1 MSPLLKSCLFAL
13 LVFWGAR
20 AHAGCDRKAFKIA
33 IDIGHTLA
41 HPGARSAR
49 GVDEYLFNRTLGARL
64 RALLELRGF
73 PQAFLIN
80 ADGADVALADR
91 TERARASG
99 ADVLVSIHHDSVQE
113 RYLSAWRYAG
123 AEQRYC
129 DRFAGY
135 SLFVSYENPAR
146 DASVALAQA
155 VGRELQHNAFARSL
169 HHAEEIPGEGRPLL
183 DRALGIYRF
192 DELIVLKTAAMPALL
207 VESGVIVNRNEEVLL
222 GNPAYQHAFVRALAH
237 GLETYCD
244 VRARPATLSK
254 S

>member
-1 MSPLLKSCLFAL
+1 MSLLLKFSVLAA
-13 LVFWGAR
+13 LVFSGASAR
-20 AHAGCDRKAFKIA
+20 ASCDRRAFKIA
-33 IDIGHTLA
+33 IDVGHTLA

-64 RALLELRGF
+64 RALLQLRGF
-73 PQAFLIN
+73 SQAFLIN
-80 ADGADVALADR
+80 AEGADVALLDR
-91 TERARASG
+91 TEKARAAG
-99 ADVLVSIHHDSVQE
+99 ADVLLSIHHDSVQE
-113 RYLSAWRYAG
+113 SYLSAWRYAG
-123 AEQRYC
+123 TEQRYC

-146 DASVALAQA
+146 EASVALAQA
-155 VGRELQHNAFARSL
+155 VGAALQRNAFARSL

-183 DRALGIYRF
+183 DKALGVYRF

-244 VRARPATLSK
+244 ARAQPAS
-254 S
+254 SP

>member
-1 MSPLLKSCLFAL
+1 MSLPLKSSLFAA
-13 LVFWGAR
+13 LVCWGAN

-64 RALLELRGF
+64 RALLQLRGF
-73 PQAFLIN
+73 PKAFLIN
-80 ADGADVALADR
+80 AEGADVALLER
-91 TERARASG
+91 TEKARAAG

-113 RYLSAWRYAG
+113 SYLSAWRYAG
-123 AEQRYC
+123 KDERYC

-135 SLFVSYENPAR
+135 SLFVSDENPVR
-146 DASVALAQA
+146 EASLRLAQA

-169 HHAEEIPGEGRPLL
+169 HHAEQIPGESRSLL
-183 DRALGIYRF
+183 DRELGIYRF

-237 GLETYCD
+237 GLETYCE
-244 VRARPATLSK
+244 AQAQPPAPP
-254 S
+254 